1 MHCRNCKTR
10 IRKSFLK
17 FKDFPLANNLKNKLS
32 DHEERFDLKIYFC
45 EVCFLVQA
53 NEVVVPKSIFTN
65 QYPYQSST
73 STKFLSHCEKYSN
86 QIINEYN
93 LNKKSF
99 VIEVACNDGYML
111 NFFKKKLIPHLGIE
125 PTNTAHIAKNKGINV
140 TKKFFNLTLAKNLL
154 KRNIQADCLI
164 GNNVLAHVPDILNFL
179 EGVKIILKKNGVA
192 IFEFPHLLQLIKK
205 NLFDTFYHEHY
216 HYFSAI
222 SLSKIVRSSGL
233 KIFKIKKT
241 NIHGGSLRIFIS
253 HENSIY
259 RVSSTV
265 KKTID
270 EELGHKLNSLKTFE
284 IFSKKLIVYKSNVQN
299 LLKKLKSK
307 KIVGYGAAAKASV
320 LINYLKLSHKN
331 IMHVYDKS
339 KTKHDKYIPGTN
351 IQIRDT
357 RNLKNDEFDYLIIFP
372 WNLSEEI
379 KNDLKK
385 LTNKKFKVVTLI
397 PDFAVINF

>member
-17 FKDFPLANNLKNKLS
+17 FKNFPLVNNLKNKPS
-32 DHEERFDLKIYFC
+32 DHEECFDLKIYFC

-154 KRNIQADCLI
+154 K
-164 GNNVLAHVPDILNFL
+164 
-179 EGVKIILKKNGVA
+179 
-192 IFEFPHLLQLIKK
+192 
-205 NLFDTFYHEHY
+205 
-216 HYFSAI
+216 
-222 SLSKIVRSSGL
+222 
-233 KIFKIKKT
+233 KIFKQ
-241 NIHGGSLRIFIS
+241 
-253 HENSIY
+253 
-259 RVSSTV
+259 TV
-265 KKTID
+265 
-270 EELGHKLNSLKTFE
+270 
-284 IFSKKLIVYKSNVQN
+284 
-299 LLKKLKSK
+299 
-307 KIVGYGAAAKASV
+307 
-320 LINYLKLSHKN
+320 
-331 IMHVYDKS
+331 
-339 KTKHDKYIPGTN
+339 
-351 IQIRDT
+351 
-357 RNLKNDEFDYLIIFP
+357 
-372 WNLSEEI
+372 
-379 KNDLKK
+379 
-385 LTNKKFKVVTLI
+385 
-397 PDFAVINF
+397 